1 MTSRFFLS
9 NATEFFNIACLA
21 RRLSVNT
28 IRDYSTTLNKFT
40 AFTNDK
46 AIDQVTRFDIRSFL
60 AAQTV
65 GNKTLLNYHVG
76 LSVFFKWLVNEEL
89 ITVNPVLG
97 VERPRPEKRIIEP
110 IPLDHIKKILAAV
123 GRSAAYQQKSKIVT
137 NDMKNF
143 GLRNRAM
150 ILFLLDTG
158 VRVGELITIE
168 KEKVDH
174 KSCSVKVLGKGN
186 KERVIFFSPT
196 TSVAVWKYASSH
208 DSRYLFATDRNG
220 KLDRNNV
227 GKIIRRICERAGVP
241 VYSPHDFRH
250 TFAVSYLRNYPN
262 IYALQQMLGHS
273 SLDMVKRYLVIS
285 EQDLKLAHMHAS
297 PVENWNL

>member
-1 MTSRFFLS
+1 MTSRFLLS
-9 NATEFFNIACLA
+9 NATEFFNISCQA
-21 RRLSVNT
+21 RRLSPNT
-28 IRDYSTTLNKFT
+28 IIDYSRTLRKFT
-40 AFTNDK
+40 EFTNDK
-46 AIDQVTRFDIRSFL
+46 MVDQVTRFDIRSFL
-60 AAQTV
+60 AAQTF
-65 GNKTLLNYHVG
+65 GNKTLLNYHCG
-76 LSVFFKWLVNEEL
+76 LSVFFKWSIIEGL
-89 ITVNPVLG
+89 ITDNPMIG
-97 VERPRPEKRIIEP
+97 VERPRPAKRVIEP
-110 IPLDHIKKILAAV
+110 IPLDHIKKIMAAV
-123 GRSAAYQQKSKIVT
+123 NRSAPYQQKGKTCT
-137 NDMKNF
+137 NDMRNYA
-143 GLRNRAM
+143 LRNRAM

-158 VRVGELITIE
+158 VRVGELITVE
-168 KEKVDH
+168 KDKVDH

-186 KERVIFFSPT
+186 KERIVFFSPT

-208 DSRYLFATDRNG
+208 QSKYLFATERNRQ
-220 KLDRNNV
+220 LDRNNV

-250 TFAVSYLRNYPN
+250 TFAVNYLRNYPN